1 MKTSSTSV
9 KKKRSTV
16 LKLQNSTPHVSNTS
30 KSQVSCRSCSSRC
43 VKAGKERGGKQRYLC
58 TSCGKKQV
66 AEFTYN
72 AYNPNTNDNIIA
84 LIKEGVGLLSTARL
98 LKISPTTLISRIKK
112 IAKEIKEPPLVKGKT
127 YEVDEIRTF
136 VKKKAN

>member
-16 LKLQNSTPHVSNTS
+16 LKLQNSIPHVSNTS

-72 AYNPNTNDNIIA
+72 AYNSNTQRQYYFFDQRRSRASFYGSFIENFPNNVDFKD
-84 LIKEGVGLLSTARL
+84 KENRKRNKRT
-98 LKISPTTLISRIKK
+98 SPCKREKCM
-112 IAKEIKEPPLVKGKT
+112 
-127 YEVDEIRTF
+127 R
-136 VKKKAN
+136 